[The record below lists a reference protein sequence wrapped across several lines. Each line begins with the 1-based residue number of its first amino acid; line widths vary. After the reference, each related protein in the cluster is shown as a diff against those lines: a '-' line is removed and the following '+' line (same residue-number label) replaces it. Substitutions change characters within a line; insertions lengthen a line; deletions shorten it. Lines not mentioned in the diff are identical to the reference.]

1 MRRILAVLVAGAS
14 ALCRYGTLAAFALL
28 IGVVLLQVLGRVPG
42 IRSPA
47 WTEEV
52 ARFALVYLVAF
63 SCGLAL
69 LRGELVNVD
78 LFVAPLSEKARRVVD
93 RVVDVVILVFS
104 LAIIPGA
111 WDYVVGSF
119 GERARSIDLPMIAIY
134 VVALI
139 IPVSLAFFSS
149 ARILGFS
156 RAEHYTMERGELV

>member
-14 ALCRYGTLAAFALL
+14 ALCRYGTLLAFAML
-28 IGVVLLQVLGRVPG
+28 IAVVLLQVLGRVPG

-69 LRGELVNVD
+69 LRGELVAVD
-78 LFVAPLSEKARRVVD
+78 LFVAPLPEPVRRVVD
-93 RVVDVVILVFS
+93 RVIDVVVLLFS
-104 LAIIPGA
+104 LAILPGA
-111 WDYVVGSF
+111 YDYVVGSF
-119 GERARSIDLPMIAIY
+119 GERARSIDLPMVGIY

-139 IPVSLAFFSS
+139 IPLSLAFFSV
-149 ARILGFS
+149 ARLLGFG
-156 RAEHYTMERGELV
+156 RPAPHDMEHGELV